1 MLVDLLTPEYI
12 SQCLWFSNAAAAP
25 DASFREEDFNTLLLN
40 PKELNTTFREFS
52 MGQVEAGTAAVETV
66 SNWSSYFI
74 EQAPATTVDDVAKEP
89 HQRGAT
95 QRKVGLAAYGKRQG
109 AKNKQLIDRKIE

>member
-12 SQCLWFSNAAAAP
+12 NQCLWFSNAAAAP
-25 DASFREEDFNTLLLN
+25 DPSFREQDFNTLLLN

-52 MGQVEAGTAAVETV
+52 MGQVAVGTEAVETM

-74 EQAPATTVDDVAKEP
+74 EQTPATTVDTVAKEP
-89 HQRGAT
+89 QRGAS
-95 QRKVGLAAYGKRQG
+95 QRKIGLATYGKRQG